1 MDFNLTKELYIFF
14 ENFAKDQS
22 IDPDGTAETTL
33 QSLDARVILTRSV
46 SSNGGGQS
54 SDGRQTV
61 NPVALH
67 GSDVPYSYGTSN
79 VAPGAAGEHDAAAHG
94 LDAGVGDVS
103 SHGDVPAVDGAAS
116 HGVGSP
122 ASQGH
127 GNQENGV
134 ESSLRL
140 TKVTKFEGSDVNTM
154 ARTLWLKLSESEE
167 KQEVRSL
174 KLRWADVAEPVRFDL
189 VAWLPDRDGDLDQQQ
204 VFQSATH
211 NEVELRFP
219 ANLRARPTVQSVL
232 PNNVT
237 LQKLQQILTD
247 KDNKGQVRMHL
258 IAEKDQ
264 STFKCRSKEF
274 FVSSGMWDDDPDP
287 PTSQITEGPVLHVPR
302 GQVGRAKVQGPLI
315 FTESSDGK
323 RLLHLASENDTADCA
338 LLLDFFNNQY
348 QRRNNEKLDPHTPDE
363 LRRMLST
370 DTLARLALQV
380 LHNLFGGENLRS
392 DPIERTELL
401 VLMRESEPML
411 NELKEWHDTL
421 KSMRAKNASENGVTV
436 RLHSILATFISHHR
450 TKPSANSDM
459 NALLEWEATEIVV
472 DAGTGEVT
480 KVFLNKF
487 YFPPGEALPENFS
500 RESPHRCSV
509 KRAWKPKPPIDHDA
523 VDVSS
528 NSDGSTDDL
537 DDVPKQRHGWI
548 NDDMVAT
555 EMDIRA
561 AARVCPREI
570 IDNFNMQEHLF
581 QTSRADY
588 PYVKNSSFAFDHN
601 EWQLR
606 TWCTRLTGKF
616 NVTLRFPGAASG
628 RVRART
634 LADIRKVLNVSDAQ

>member
-1 MDFNLTKELYIFF
+1 
-14 ENFAKDQS
+14 
-22 IDPDGTAETTL
+22 
-33 QSLDARVILTRSV
+33 V
-46 SSNGGGQS
+46 SSNGGGQF
-54 SDGRQTV
+54 SDERQTV

-79 VAPGAAGEHDAAAHG
+79 VGSGAAGVDDAVSPGEAAGEHDAAAHG

-103 SHGDVPAVDGAAS
+103 SHGEVPAVDGAAS
-116 HGVGSP
+116 RGVDIP

-127 GNQENGV
+127 GNQENNGQ
-134 ESSLRL
+134 SSLRL
-140 TKVTKFEGSDVNTM
+140 KKVTKFEGSDVEEN
-154 ARTLWLKLSESEE
+154 ARTLWRKLSDSEE

-287 PTSQITEGPVLHVPR
+287 PNTQLTEQPVHHVPR
-302 GQVGRAKVQGPLI
+302 GQVERVEEQGPLI
-315 FTESSDGK
+315 FEESTDGK

-338 LLLDFFNNQY
+338 LLLEHFNNLCQT
-348 QRRNNEKLDPHTPDE
+348 RNKDKFDPHMPDK

-370 DTLARLALQV
+370 ATLAGLALDV
-380 LHNLFGGENLRS
+380 LHKCFGGENLRS

-487 YFPPGEALPENFS
+487 YFPPGKALPHNFK
-500 RESPHRCSV
+500 REPWYQCGAKQAV
-509 KRAWKPKPPIDHDA
+509 WKT
-523 VDVSS
+523 
-528 NSDGSTDDL
+528 ST
-537 DDVPKQRHGWI
+537 R
-548 NDDMVAT
+548 
-555 EMDIRA
+555 R
-561 AARVCPREI
+561 
-570 IDNFNMQEHLF
+570 
-581 QTSRADY
+581 
-588 PYVKNSSFAFDHN
+588 DHN
-601 EWQLR
+601 
-606 TWCTRLTGKF
+606 
-616 NVTLRFPGAASG
+616 AADVCNESLAVIHSSG
-628 RVRART
+628 LART
-634 LADIRKVLNVSDAQ
+634 T

>member
-1 MDFNLTKELYIFF
+1 
-14 ENFAKDQS
+14 
-22 IDPDGTAETTL
+22 
-33 QSLDARVILTRSV
+33 
-46 SSNGGGQS
+46 
-54 SDGRQTV
+54 V

-79 VAPGAAGEHDAAAHG
+79 VGSGAAGVDDAVSPGEAAGEHDAAAHG
-94 LDAGVGDVS
+94 IDAGVGDVS

-174 KLRWADVAEPVRFDL
+174 KLRWADVAEPVSFDL
-189 VAWLPDRDGDLDQQQ
+189 VAWLPDLDGEPEPAEI
-204 VFQSATH
+204 FSSARR

-219 ANLRARPTVQSVL
+219 ANLREPPTVQSVL
-232 PNNVT
+232 PNNVN
-237 LQKLQQILTD
+237 LQKLQKIITD
-247 KDNKGQVRMHL
+247 KDNKVQVKMQL
-258 IAEKDQ
+258 NAIKEFTTYKY
-264 STFKCRSKEF
+264 RSKEF
-274 FVSSGMWDDDPDP
+274 FVSSNMWDDDPDP

-392 DPIERTELL
+392 DPIERSKLL
-401 VLMRESEPML
+401 ELMRESEPML
-411 NELKEWHDTL
+411 NELKDWHSTL
-421 KSMRAKNASENGVTV
+421 KSMREKNMHESKITA
-436 RLHSILATFISHHR
+436 RLHALLGSYICQHT
-450 TKPSANSDM
+450 TKPSANTDVSR
-459 NALLEWEATEIVV
+459 LLEWEATELVV
-472 DAGTGEVT
+472 DDDGNVVA
-480 KVFLNKF
+480 FFNKF